1 MNRWSSSVTVWRPRG
16 LVDELAKTALGRYA
30 VAVIGEEPRLA
41 YNRVL
46 LSSVLAGRPARTRS
60 SSGRPTG
67 GGIAASRCATAIA
80 SPRSTPA
87 AASSRSPAKRA
98 LEYSKLVLA
107 TGSTPLRLNV
117 PGADLAGVHTFR
129 DTRDV
134 DLLLSARCRRRS
146 ASSSVGGGLLGLE
159 AAYGL
164 AKAGAPVTLLHLMD
178 RLMERQLDG
187 PAADLLKT
195 LVERKGIRILLN
207 ASTKCIHGDGHVEA
221 VELADGSRIEADAVI
236 FAAGI
241 RPNIALAKDAGIAV
255 NRGIVVNDEMQT
267 ASPDIYALGE
277 CAEHRGTCYGLVE
290 PAYEQAR
297 VLARHLAGRPAS
309 YQGSVVS
316 TNLKVS
322 GVSVFSAGD
331 FMGGEG
337 GESLVLT
344 DRQARH
350 LQEARHRRRP
360 AHRRGAHRRYRR
372 CAVVSRADPQPRE
385 GDGDPHR
392 HDVRPRARA
401 SGRQGSLIRRL
412 EMTAIDPT
420 LRATKTTCPYCGVGC
435 GVLATPTARAGA
447 AIAGDPDHPANFG
460 RLCSKGSALGETVG
474 AGKPVAVPDDPLQG
488 GAGTRRL
495 ERCARPRRPPHAA
508 HRPRATAPTRSRS
521 HLSGQLRPRITTSPT
536 S

>member
-1 MNRWSSSVTVWRPRG
+1 MAAAR

-46 LSSVLAGRPARTRS
+46 LSSVLAGETGSHEIELRPADWWRHRGVTVRYGYRVTEIDT
-60 SSGRPTG
+60 GRRELK
-67 GGIAASRCATAIA
+67 IAGEESM
-80 SPRSTPA
+80 
-87 AASSRSPAKRA
+87 
-98 LEYSKLVLA
+98 EYSKLVLA

-134 DLLLSARCRRRS
+134 DLLLTLAAAKKRVVV
-146 ASSSVGGGLLGLE
+146 VGGGLLGLE

-207 ASTKCIHGDGHVEA
+207 ASTKCLHGNGQVEA
-221 VELADGSRIEADAVI
+221 VELADGSRLEADAVI

-241 RPNIALAKDAGIAV
+241 RPNSALAKEAGIAV
-255 NRGIVVNDEMQT
+255 NRGIVVNDVMQT

-297 VLARHLAGRPAS
+297 VLAQHLAGRPAS
-309 YQGSVVS
+309 YPGSVVS

-322 GVSVFSAGD
+322 GVGVFSAGD
-331 FMGGEG
+331 FMGGDG
-337 GESLVLT
+337 SESLVLS
-344 DRQARH
+344 D
-350 LQEARHRRRP
+350 RRRGTYKKLVI
-360 AHRRGAHRRYRR
+360 AEGRLTGA
-372 CAVVSRADPQPRE
+372 VLIGDTADALWYL
-385 GDGDPHR
+385 G
-392 HDVRPRARA
+392 
-401 SGRQGSLIRRL
+401 LIRNR
-412 EMTAIDPT
+412 EN
-420 LRATKTTCPYCGVGC
+420 V
-435 GVLATPTARAGA
+435 A
-447 AIAGDPDHPANFG
+447 AIRSDMMFG
-460 RLCSKGSALGETVG
+460 RALALPSK
-474 AGKPVAVPDDPLQG
+474 
-488 GAGTRRL
+488 
-495 ERCARPRRPPHAA
+495 AA
-508 HRPRATAPTRSRS
+508 
-521 HLSGQLRPRITTSPT
+521 
-536 S
+536 

>member
-1 MNRWSSSVTVWRPRG
+1 MSEPLVIVGNGMAAAR
-16 LVDELAKTALGRYA
+16 LVDELAKTSLGRYA

-46 LSSVLAGRPARTRS
+46 LSSVLAGETGSHEIELRPADWWRHRGVTVRYGYRVTEIDT
-60 SSGRPTG
+60 GRRELKIEG
-67 GGIAASRCATAIA
+67 EESV
-80 SPRSTPA
+80 
-87 AASSRSPAKRA
+87 
-98 LEYSKLVLA
+98 EYSKLVLA

-134 DLLLSARCRRRS
+134 DLLLTLAAAKKRVVV
-146 ASSSVGGGLLGLE
+146 VGGGLLGLE

-178 RLMERQLDG
+178 RLMERQLDL

-207 ASTKCIHGDGHVEA
+207 ASTARIHGEGHVEA
-221 VELADGSRIEADAVI
+221 VELADGTRIEADAVI

-241 RPNIALAKDAGIAV
+241 RPNVALAKEAGIAV

-297 VLARHLAGRPAS
+297 VLARHLAGRPAA

-331 FMGGEG
+331 FMGGDG
-337 GESLVLT
+337 SESLVLT
-344 DRQARH
+344 DR
-350 LQEARHRRRP
+350 
-360 AHRRGAHRRYRR
+360 RRGTYKKLVIADGRLTG
-372 CAVVSRADPQPRE
+372 AVLI
-385 GDGDPHR
+385 GDTVD
-392 HDVRPRARA
+392 ALWYLE
-401 SGRQGSLIRRL
+401 LIRNR
-412 EMTAIDPT
+412 D
-420 LRATKTTCPYCGVGC
+420 KV
-435 GVLATPTARAGA
+435 A
-447 AIAGDPDHPANFG
+447 AIRTDMMFG
-460 RLCSKGSALGETVG
+460 RAL
-474 AGKPVAVPDDPLQG
+474 
-488 GAGTRRL
+488 
-495 ERCARPRRPPHAA
+495 ARPSKAA
-508 HRPRATAPTRSRS
+508 
-521 HLSGQLRPRITTSPT
+521 
-536 S
+536 

>member
-1 MNRWSSSVTVWRPRG
+1 VSEPLVIVGNGMAAAR

-46 LSSVLAGRPARTRS
+46 LSSVLAGETGSHEIELRPADWWRHRGVTVRYGYRVTEIDT
-60 SSGRPTG
+60 GRRELK
-67 GGIAASRCATAIA
+67 IAGEESM
-80 SPRSTPA
+80 
-87 AASSRSPAKRA
+87 
-98 LEYSKLVLA
+98 EYSKLVLA

-134 DLLLSARCRRRS
+134 DLLLTLAAAKKRVVV
-146 ASSSVGGGLLGLE
+146 VGGGLLGLE

-207 ASTKCIHGDGHVEA
+207 ASTKCIHGDGQVEA
-221 VELADGSRIEADAVI
+221 VELADGSRLEADAVI

-241 RPNIALAKDAGIAV
+241 RPNIALARDAGIAV
-255 NRGIVVNDEMQT
+255 NRGVVVNDEMQT

-297 VLARHLAGRPAS
+297 VLAQHLAGRPAS
-309 YQGSVVS
+309 YPGSVVS

-322 GVSVFSAGD
+322 GVGVFSAGD

-337 GESLVLT
+337 SESLVLS
-344 DRQARH
+344 D
-350 LQEARHRRRP
+350 RRRGTYKKLVI
-360 AHRRGAHRRYRR
+360 ADGRLTGALLIGDTVDALWYLGLIRNRENV
-372 CAVVSRADPQPRE
+372 AAIRAD
-385 GDGDPHR
+385 
-392 HDVRPRARA
+392 
-401 SGRQGSLIRRL
+401 
-412 EMTAIDPT
+412 MM
-420 LRATKTTCPYCGVGC
+420 
-435 GVLATPTARAGA
+435 
-447 AIAGDPDHPANFG
+447 FG
-460 RLCSKGSALGETVG
+460 RALALPSK
-474 AGKPVAVPDDPLQG
+474 
-488 GAGTRRL
+488 
-495 ERCARPRRPPHAA
+495 AA
-508 HRPRATAPTRSRS
+508 
-521 HLSGQLRPRITTSPT
+521 
-536 S
+536 

>member
-1 MNRWSSSVTVWRPRG
+1 MSEPLVIVGNGMAAAR
-16 LVDELAKTALGRYA
+16 LVDELAKTSLGRYA

-46 LSSVLAGRPARTRS
+46 LSSVLAGETGSHEIELRPADWWRHRGVTVRYGYRVTEIDT
-60 SSGRPTG
+60 GRRELKIEG
-67 GGIAASRCATAIA
+67 EESM
-80 SPRSTPA
+80 
-87 AASSRSPAKRA
+87 
-98 LEYSKLVLA
+98 EYSKLVLA

-134 DLLLSARCRRRS
+134 DLLLTLAAAKKRVVV
-146 ASSSVGGGLLGLE
+146 VGGGLLGLE

-207 ASTKCIHGDGHVEA
+207 ASTARIHGEGHVEA

-241 RPNIALAKDAGIAV
+241 KPNIALARDAGIAV

-297 VLARHLAGRPAS
+297 VLARHLAGRPAA

-331 FMGGEG
+331 FMGADGS
-337 GESLVLT
+337 ESLVLS
-344 DRQARH
+344 DV
-350 LQEARHRRRP
+350 
-360 AHRRGAHRRYRR
+360 RRGTYKKLVIADGRLTG
-372 CAVVSRADPQPRE
+372 AVLI
-385 GDGDPHR
+385 GDTID
-392 HDVRPRARA
+392 ALWYLE
-401 SGRQGSLIRRL
+401 LIRNR
-412 EMTAIDPT
+412 E
-420 LRATKTTCPYCGVGC
+420 KV
-435 GVLATPTARAGA
+435 A
-447 AIAGDPDHPANFG
+447 AVRTDMMFG
-460 RLCSKGSALGETVG
+460 RAL
-474 AGKPVAVPDDPLQG
+474 
-488 GAGTRRL
+488 
-495 ERCARPRRPPHAA
+495 ARPSKAA
-508 HRPRATAPTRSRS
+508 
-521 HLSGQLRPRITTSPT
+521 
-536 S
+536 